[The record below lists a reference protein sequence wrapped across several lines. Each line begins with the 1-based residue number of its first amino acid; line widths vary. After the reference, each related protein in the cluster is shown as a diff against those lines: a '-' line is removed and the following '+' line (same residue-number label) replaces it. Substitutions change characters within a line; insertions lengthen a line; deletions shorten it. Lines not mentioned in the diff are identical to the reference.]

1 MDYLDAWERP
11 DTSVIGVSGTFSRM
25 SAQSHPGV
33 CHMVRSHRVR
43 ANLAGVGAAQHC
55 RPSVSGAGTRQHFDR
70 ATAASSVPREA
81 GTWPWKPC
89 PVYEQLENFLKISLN
104 YSPKKH
110 ILCAKKTIQNI
121 SNNAFFVLCRRPP
134 PQPYPV
140 SRAKAVAEGNCAQRL
155 PCANRRVG
163 RNGDA
168 GDRRSIPE
176 MAGPEQPASCWRC
189 AHSPRSG
196 G

>member
-1 MDYLDAWERP
+1 MVDYLDAWERP
-11 DTSVIGVSGTFSRM
+11 DTSVIGVAGTFSRM

-110 ILCAKKTIQNI
+110 ILCAKKNDSEYQQQG
-121 SNNAFFVLCRRPP
+121 FFRALPPAATSAIPCLSGQGRGRGELCTAPTLRQSKGGAKRGRR
-134 PQPYPV
+134 
-140 SRAKAVAEGNCAQRL
+140 
-155 PCANRRVG
+155 
-163 RNGDA
+163 
-168 GDRRSIPE
+168 
-176 MAGPEQPASCWRC
+176 
-189 AHSPRSG
+189 
-196 G
+196 